1 MYIDNTERLFKDL
14 KNIDTIRGYME
25 AVEDDGMQ
33 NDLSNLISIIN
44 DNLDKA
50 VSGDNDT
57 WSTEDLDYVEVQRL
71 KEDYHKLLQIN
82 HIIQREKEGKY
93 KIQCNNCN
101 YSFFFIRKPKY
112 NTYICPVCKKE
123 IKVEKK
129 IK

>member
-1 MYIDNTERLFKDL
+1 MYIDNTEKLFKDL

-33 NDLSNLISIIN
+33 DNLSNLISIIN

-57 WSTEDLDYVEVQRL
+57 WSTEDLDYIEVQRL

-82 HIIQREKEGKY
+82 HIIQREKKGKY
-93 KIQCNNCN
+93 KIQCSNCN

-112 NTYICPVCKKE
+112 NIYICPVCKKE
-123 IKVEKK
+123 IKVEK